1 MEQIR
6 GAYPNYTEDQ
16 LSALKENEFVN
27 WLKFYVRFLLSR
39 GDPIQP
45 WLEELALGPKF
56 IWRPEVENHPCSS
69 AFDFD

>member
-27 WLKFYVRFLLSR
+27 WLKFYVS
-39 GDPIQP
+39 DN
-45 WLEELALGPKF
+45 
-56 IWRPEVENHPCSS
+56 EVFSDSESEKGEFNEDSVSS
-69 AFDFD
+69 EYSSNSD

>member
-27 WLKFYVRFLLSR
+27 WLKFYVSDNEVFS
-39 GDPIQP
+39 DSESEK
-45 WLEELALGPKF
+45 EEF
-56 IWRPEVENHPCSS
+56 NEDSVSS
-69 AFDFD
+69 EYSSNSD

>member
-27 WLKFYVRFLLSR
+27 WLKFYVSDNEVFSDSESEKENSTKTRFLQNIHLIR
-39 GDPIQP
+39 I
-45 WLEELALGPKF
+45 
-56 IWRPEVENHPCSS
+56 N
-69 AFDFD
+69 

>member
-27 WLKFYVRFLLSR
+27 WLKFYVS
-39 GDPIQP
+39 
-45 WLEELALGPKF
+45 AN
-56 IWRPEVENHPCSS
+56 EVFSDSESENGEFNEHSGSS
-69 AFDFD
+69 ATNSSNLD

>member
-27 WLKFYVRFLLSR
+27 WLKFYVS
-39 GDPIQP
+39 DN
-45 WLEELALGPKF
+45 
-56 IWRPEVENHPCSS
+56 EVFSDSESENGEFNEDSVSS
-69 AFDFD
+69 KYSSNSD

>member
-27 WLKFYVRFLLSR
+27 WPKFYVSFSNLFSITSEFL
-39 GDPIQP
+39 IFCT
-45 WLEELALGPKF
+45 WC
-56 IWRPEVENHPCSS
+56 IT
-69 AFDFD
+69 

>member
-27 WLKFYVRFLLSR
+27 WLKFYVS
-39 GDPIQP
+39 DN
-45 WLEELALGPKF
+45 
-56 IWRPEVENHPCSS
+56 EVFSDSESEKGEFNEDTVSS
-69 AFDFD
+69 EYSSNSD

>member
-27 WLKFYVRFLLSR
+27 WLKFYVS
-39 GDPIQP
+39 DN
-45 WLEELALGPKF
+45 
-56 IWRPEVENHPCSS
+56 EVFSDSESENGEFNEDLVSS
-69 AFDFD
+69 EYSSNSD

>member
-27 WLKFYVRFLLSR
+27 WLKFYVS
-39 GDPIQP
+39 DN
-45 WLEELALGPKF
+45 
-56 IWRPEVENHPCSS
+56 EVFSDSESENGEFNEDSVSS
-69 AFDFD
+69 NSD

>member
-27 WLKFYVRFLLSR
+27 WLKFYVS
-39 GDPIQP
+39 DN
-45 WLEELALGPKF
+45 
-56 IWRPEVENHPCSS
+56 EVFSNSESEKGEFNEDSVSS
-69 AFDFD
+69 EYSSNSD

>member
-27 WLKFYVRFLLSR
+27 WLKFYVTTKYSQIRSRRKENSTKTRFLQNIHQIR
-39 GDPIQP
+39 I
-45 WLEELALGPKF
+45 
-56 IWRPEVENHPCSS
+56 N
-69 AFDFD
+69 